1 MDLDNNNFQQT
12 SSSQEIDL
20 LFLFNKLKG
29 LFTSFCLI
37 IFRVIQ
43 FLFHYKIVL
52 LILLVLGISLG
63 YALDKILP
71 KKYKTEIL
79 IIPNFNS
86 TEYLY
91 SEIEN
96 ISSNYLIKRRE
107 NKLLED
113 LVNIKL
119 APVIDIKSFLNNYE
133 NKEFLKLLS
142 DNGQNFED
150 FINDESISKINKF
163 HLITITTNSEKNSE
177 SIVKLILEDLNNS
190 NYFNQ
195 RKLIESKN
203 LEFKKNQ
210 LIKSIEQ
217 INSILDKLGSEE
229 QFSQK
234 NDVSINTYDQI
245 NSIIDLK
252 KIYVDEL
259 ATIEMKLVE
268 FNQVIYPVNISYNN
282 NPSNKFY
289 LKGIFIFPILL
300 IFGFIGFKSFQHFY
314 QKYDRISQSRNGN
327 KVS

>member
-12 SSSQEIDL
+12 TSNQEIDL
-20 LFLFNKLKG
+20 LFLFKKLKG
-29 LFTSFCLI
+29 LFTGFCLSV
-37 IFRVIQ
+37 FRVIQ
-43 FLFHYKIVL
+43 FLFRYKIVL

-63 YALDKILP
+63 YAFDKFLP

-113 LVNIKL
+113 LTSIKL
-119 APVIDIKSFLNNYE
+119 APVIDVKSFLNNYE

-142 DNGQNFED
+142 ENGQNFED
-150 FINDESISKINKF
+150 FIKDKSISKINKF
-163 HLITITTNSEKNSE
+163 HLITITTNSEKNTE
-177 SIVKLILEDLNNS
+177 KIVKLILEDLNHS
-190 NYFNQ
+190 DYFNQ
-195 RKLIESKN
+195 RKQIESKN

-210 LIKSIEQ
+210 LIKSIDQ
-217 INSILDKLGSEE
+217 INSILDKLGSEDR
-229 QFSQK
+229 FSQK
-234 NDVSINTYDQI
+234 NDVSINTYDQM

-314 QKYDRISQSRNGN
+314 HKYDQISQARNGN
-327 KVS
+327 KIS